1 MTISQN
7 STRVITVPPGRR
19 RIRARQTTKP
29 LIRYGH
35 WWWALPAIVLVVGVH
50 YAATLTGGFFA
61 FTDWTGLG
69 RWNWVGFDNFARIF
83 EDGKLALAVW
93 NTFLLAI
100 GSVVITNV
108 VGILFALG
116 INRTLKSRYI
126 LRTLLFMP
134 VVLSPLAVA
143 YVWKFIYQF
152 DGPLNGFLG
161 MIGLESMQKT
171 WLADPT
177 WSIWAI
183 LVTIAWQQ
191 IGFTMV
197 IYLAGLA
204 SVPQEVEEAAA
215 IDGAG
220 VWGRFWHVVL
230 PSIRPSVAIAT
241 TLGIVQGL
249 RIFDQIYAL
258 TGGGPAGATETLAT
272 QIYKQA
278 FQLGQFGF
286 GSALALVLT
295 LVILGFAVLQ
305 QYLTRTPKD

>member
-1 MTISQN
+1 M
-7 STRVITVPPGRR
+7 PPGRR
-19 RIRARQTTKP
+19 RISTRPTKKP
-29 LIRYGH
+29 LISYGH
-35 WWWALPAIVLVVGVH
+35 WWWALPAVVLVVGVH

-83 EDGKLALAVW
+83 TDGKLTLAVW

-100 GSVVITNV
+100 GSVVLTNV

-143 YVWKFIYQF
+143 YVWKFIYQY

-161 MIGLESMQKT
+161 LIGLEAWQKT
-171 WLADPT
+171 WLADPN

-183 LVTIAWQQ
+183 LVTIAWQST
-191 IGFTMV
+191 GFTMV

-305 QYLTRTPKD
+305 QYLTRSPKD